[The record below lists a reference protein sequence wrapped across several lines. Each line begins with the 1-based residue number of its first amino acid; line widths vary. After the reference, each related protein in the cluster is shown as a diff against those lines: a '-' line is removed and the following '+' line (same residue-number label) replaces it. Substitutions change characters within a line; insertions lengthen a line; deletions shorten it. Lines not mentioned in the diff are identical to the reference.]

1 METGTVTPNPFL
13 LRFCHLFDMFQEFV
27 KIRGKHMTNY
37 IITLLR
43 NYLKPVYLI
52 EMVELNIALIIQ
64 TLYVLNEG
72 KCWLDALEVAQNQGY
87 SIQKDNKGMYV
98 YRSV

>member
-1 METGTVTPNPFL
+1 MCEDSWETYDKLYYYL
-13 LRFCHLFDMFQEFV
+13 L
-27 KIRGKHMTNY
+27 G
-37 IITLLR
+37 

-52 EMVELNIALIIQ
+52 EVVELKIALIIQ
-64 TLYVLNEG
+64 TLYVLNVG

-98 YRSV
+98 YTAVDQYKNNILLAIQ